1 MKYSDEAQHG
11 KMKTMENNEPAA
23 KLVLLCGDQQISFTE
38 SCKSVDW
45 NVARLPSERPA
56 LTGFVVHNF
65 MDQSCE
71 QVRNAWTRRD
81 CNGPWKY
88 TKKCNS
94 VHGWVNTKF
103 SFLWQYL
110 VDWSAVSRICVEILL
125 VIRGRTAMHQTIFC
139 TNQIL
144 GGIMP
149 HKEIKI

>member
-71 QVRNAWTRRD
+71 QVRNAWDQKGLQRTL
-81 CNGPWKY
+81 KIY
-88 TKKCNS
+88 KKMQFGTWLS
-94 VHGWVNTKF
+94 
-103 SFLWQYL
+103 QY
-110 VDWSAVSRICVEILL
+110 
-125 VIRGRTAMHQTIFC
+125 
-139 TNQIL
+139 
-144 GGIMP
+144 
-149 HKEIKI
+149 